1 MYIRRCIYTA
11 CWCSVPRH
19 LIALRENCENHSQEW
34 DSFLPFSLSRE
45 VLRMCRNCEL
55 GARMGKREGDEGSGR
70 TDRVRGRFLKCIPFL
85 SNIKTIALD
94 ASSHVNSRE
103 FFPTRRF
110 SWKLQFGERKREREK
125 KRSDQCRR
133 ERERRY
139 LGHRANSFL
148 FPPPLPESDP

>member
-19 LIALRENCENHSQEW
+19 LIALRENHLARVG
-34 DSFLPFSLSRE
+34 FFFTLLSLERE

-148 FPPPLPESDP
+148 FPPPRV